1 MRNRIVCWI
10 LCLAI
15 ALGLFFH
22 QEVKNFVDE
31 KFLVEKASIYV
42 YAHEDMEEG
51 FKRALKMSGMKSTHK
66 IVMTDDETKANIIVN
81 TQKEYD
87 PEYEKIAFSPWFTPE
102 SAQKI
107 RKP

>member
-42 YAHEDMEEG
+42 YAPEDMESSFE
-51 FKRALKMSGMKSTHK
+51 RALKMSGMKKTHE
-66 IVMTDDETKANIIVN
+66 IVMTDDEAKANIVVN

-87 PEYEKIAFSPWFTPE
+87 SCNRI
-102 SAQKI
+102 
-107 RKP
+107 